1 MKDPSGTNQEL
12 LEEISL
18 LKQRIKELEQ
28 SGSDLKRVEENLKER
43 EKTLEAFFNVVNE
56 SMVFID
62 TKGTI
67 LLSNMA
73 GAQGLGKTV
82 QEFVGTCLYDW
93 FPPDVARHRKE
104 QYEKVVDTGEPVYFQ
119 DTRLGRFFE
128 QHCYPVFDEEGNISG
143 VTIFAQEITS
153 RKQVEDA
160 LKKSEEKYRTLFE
173 ESFDGLFITSPG
185 GKILDMNK
193 KGITMFGYDTKEEI
207 LSLDLEK
214 DVYANPSDRERILS
228 LVNAQGT
235 AEYEVV
241 VKKKNG
247 ETMVTHCSLTAVKD
261 ENGVIASYR
270 GIIRDI
276 TEHKRAEE
284 ERKAHIHFLENLE
297 RIDQAIKHE
306 TDVEQ
311 MMWNIIKTVFS
322 IFDCDRAWLLYPC
335 DPDAPSFRVPVEI
348 SRPEYPGANVLDA
361 DVPMSPGEARNMR
374 EALESDEPVICTAG
388 MERPV
393 VTAEQFGVQSRM
405 FIPVYPKSGNP
416 WLFGMH
422 QCSYPR
428 IWTKEEQNLFKEIG
442 RRISDGLSSALYL
455 RELQDSEERYRN
467 VFEHHTAVKFLIDP
481 DTGSIIEA
489 NEAAVN
495 YYGWSHEQ
503 LKQMKIQEINALSP
517 EDVKKEM
524 EKARTRKRTHFE
536 FRHRRADGSIR
547 DVEVFSSII
556 EIKGKGLLHSII
568 HDITERKRAE
578 EALHEANAY
587 NRSMIETSLD
597 PLVTIGPD
605 GRIMDVS
612 AATEA
617 VTGYTRKE
625 LIGKDFSD
633 YFTEPEKARAGYGK
647 VFREGSLRDYPLEI
661 RHRDGHVTAVLY
673 NASVY
678 RNVAGDIMGVF
689 AAARDIT
696 ERKKA
701 EKALQKSEEKYRS
714 IFENAVGGIFQ
725 TTPEGRFLNINPSY
739 ARMTGYAS
747 PEEMMESITNID
759 RQIYVNPEDRLQF
772 KRLIEERGI
781 VEGYEVQ
788 HCCKDG
794 STIWVS
800 INARCVYDEHGI
812 PVCYEGTFED
822 ITLRKLAEE
831 ELKQTLEK
839 LRKSLAGTIQAMS
852 LTVETRDPYT
862 AGHQKK
868 VSNLARAIAQ
878 EMGLSK
884 DTVENIRMAGI
895 IHDIGKISVP
905 AEILAKPG
913 KITGIEMSLIKVHAQ
928 SGYDILKDVG
938 LPYPIAEIVLQHH
951 ERLDGSGY
959 PQGLKG
965 DQILLEARIISVA
978 DVMEAV
984 ASHRPYRLGLG
995 IELALEEIEKNKGI
1009 LYDPEAV
1016 EVCIKLFREKQFG
1029 FEF

>member
-1 MKDPSGTNQEL
+1 MSKKPEKEKSPIQEVAKPHKL
-12 LEEISL
+12 A
-18 LKQRIKELEQ
+18 
-28 SGSDLKRVEENLKER
+28 VE
-43 EKTLEAFFNVVNE
+43 
-56 SMVFID
+56 
-62 TKGTI
+62 
-67 LLSNMA
+67 
-73 GAQGLGKTV
+73 
-82 QEFVGTCLYDW
+82 
-93 FPPDVARHRKE
+93 
-104 QYEKVVDTGEPVYFQ
+104 
-119 DTRLGRFFE
+119 
-128 QHCYPVFDEEGNISG
+128 
-143 VTIFAQEITS
+143 
-153 RKQVEDA
+153 A
-160 LKKSEEKYRTLFE
+160 LQKSEEKYRTLFE

-193 KGITMFGYDTKEEI
+193 KGVTMFGYDTKEEI

-214 DVYANPSDRERILS
+214 DVYANPSDRKRILS
-228 LVNAQGT
+228 LLNAQGT

-261 ENGVIASYR
+261 ERGGVTSYR

-276 TEHKRAEE
+276 TERKQAEE
-284 ERKAHIHFLENLE
+284 ERKAHIRFLESLA

-311 MMWNIIKTVFS
+311 MLWNIIKTVFS

-335 DPDAPSFRVPVEI
+335 DPDAPSFRVSVEI
-348 SRPEYPGANVLDA
+348 SRPEYPGAKVLNV

-374 EALESDEPVICTAG
+374 EALESDDPVTYTAG
-388 MERPV
+388 TERPIS
-393 VTAEQFGVQSRM
+393 TAKQFGVQSQM
-405 FIPVYPKSGNP
+405 FVPLYPKLGKP
-416 WLFGMH
+416 WVFGMH

-442 RRISDGLSSALYL
+442 RRISDGLSSVLYL
-455 RELQDSEERYRN
+455 HELQDSEERYRN

-495 YYGWSHEQ
+495 YYGWSHER
-503 LKQMKIQEINALSP
+503 LKQMKIQEINTLPP
-517 EDVKKEM
+517 EDIKKEM
-524 EKARTRKRTHFE
+524 EEARTRKRTHFE

-556 EIKGKGLLHSII
+556 ETKGKGLLHSII

-587 NRSMIETSLD
+587 NRSLIETSLD

-617 VTGYTRKE
+617 VTGYTRTE

-661 RHRDGHVTAVLY
+661 RHRDGHVTSVLY

-678 RNVAGDIMGVF
+678 RNDAGDVVGVF

-696 ERKKA
+696 DSKRVE
-701 EKALQKSEEKYRS
+701 EALKLSEAKYRS
-714 IFENAVGGIFQ
+714 IFENAVEGIFQ
-725 TTPEGRFLNINPSY
+725 TAPEGQFITVNPAL
-739 ARMTGYAS
+739 ARMHGFAS
-747 PEEMMESITNID
+747 PEEMIAGIAD
-759 RQIYVNPEDRLQF
+759 IGKQIYVNREDREQYRTIL
-772 KRLIEERGI
+772 EEKG
-781 VEGYEVQ
+781 EVNNFEALVYR
-788 HCCKDG
+788 KDG
-794 STIWVS
+794 NTVWTSADAHAVKDADGNIT
-800 INARCVYDEHGI
+800 RF
-812 PVCYEGTFED
+812 EGTVED
-822 ITLRKLAEE
+822 ITPRKLAEE

-839 LRKSLAGTIQAMS
+839 LRKSLVGTIQVIS

-862 AGHQKK
+862 AGHQRK
-868 VSNLARAIAQ
+868 VSNLARVIAQ
-878 EMGLSK
+878 EMDLPN
-884 DTVENIRMAGI
+884 DTVDTIRMAGI

-905 AEILAKPG
+905 AEILSKPT
-913 KITGIEMSLIKVHAQ
+913 KLTDIEMSLIKAHSQ
-928 SGYDILKDVG
+928 TGYDILKDVG

-959 PQGLKG
+959 PQGLKNG
-965 DQILLEARIISVA
+965 EILLEAQII
-978 DVMEAV
+978 AV
-984 ASHRPYRLGLG
+984 
-995 IELALEEIEKNKGI
+995 
-1009 LYDPEAV
+1009 
-1016 EVCIKLFREKQFG
+1016 
-1029 FEF
+1029 